1 MSKIQHVDAQL
12 LVCETLLH
20 RLWWSA
26 AVRGIGGVMLTARSR
41 RWRPGRLDVSAVA
54 GTEARFPVSRFQ
66 ILSIPCLTL

>member
-26 AVRGIGGVMLTARSR
+26 AVPGNRWGDAYCTEQEVEAWKAGRECCSR
-41 RWRPGRLDVSAVA
+41 H
-54 GTEARFPVSRFQ
+54 
-66 ILSIPCLTL
+66 